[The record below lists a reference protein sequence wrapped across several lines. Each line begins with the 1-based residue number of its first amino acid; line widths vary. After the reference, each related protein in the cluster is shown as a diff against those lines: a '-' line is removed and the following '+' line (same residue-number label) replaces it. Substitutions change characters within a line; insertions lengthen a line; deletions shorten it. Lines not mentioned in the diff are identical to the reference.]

1 MFVLNQMMYE
11 ARFKKLEDEMESMT
25 QIFTIRYTDKQWV
38 ENIHSRSTN
47 AKTVVKRSVNNQTS
61 KTTRETKKQIV
72 LDFKNSTK
80 SFEDAVTCLDL
91 LNNFVRVGIEFY

>member
-25 QIFTIRYTDKQWV
+25 QIRYTDKQWA

-61 KTTRETKKQIV
+61 KTTRETKKKKA

-80 SFEDAVTCLDL
+80 SFEDVVTCLDL